1 MKLLD
6 GIEQLRGALDYHL
19 KRHNVLASNLA
30 HVDTPNY
37 RPKDLARVGAF
48 DGAMKVA
55 MTATDAHH
63 LGAATS
69 PGGESFRVID
79 DKGASPSLDGNGVSI
94 DREAVKIATNDIRYE
109 TITALVADEL
119 NGLSWAANDGK

>member
-1 MKLLD
+1 MD
-6 GIEQLRGALDYHL
+6 SVESLRGALDYHL

-37 RPKDLARVGAF
+37 APKDLARTGGF

-63 LGAATS
+63 IGLPMAPDGS
-69 PGGESFRVID
+69 SFRVVT
-79 DKGASPSLDGNGVSI
+79 DKGGSPALDGNGVSV

-109 TITALVADEL
+109 TISALVADEL

>member
-1 MKLLD
+1 MGLMD
-6 GIEQLRGALDYHL
+6 SVESLRGALDYHL

-37 RPKDLARVGAF
+37 TPKDLARTGSF

-55 MTATDAHH
+55 LAATDAHH
-63 LGAATS
+63 IGFSQGADGS
-69 PGGESFRVID
+69 SFRVIN
-79 DKGASPSLDGNGVSI
+79 DKGASPAMDGNGVSV

-109 TITALVADEL
+109 TISSLVADEL